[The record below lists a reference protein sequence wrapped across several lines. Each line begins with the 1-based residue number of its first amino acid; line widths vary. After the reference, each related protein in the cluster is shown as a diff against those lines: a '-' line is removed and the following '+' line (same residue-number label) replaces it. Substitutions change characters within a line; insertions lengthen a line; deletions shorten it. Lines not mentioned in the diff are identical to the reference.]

1 MEVISLM
8 GEIVLYLTP
17 LVRWLAMKKD
27 KELPW
32 VMRIARWALMILG
45 VVWAAGYVL
54 HDLIVW
60 FG

>member
-1 MEVISLM
+1 MN
-8 GEIVLYLTP
+8 EIVLYLTP

-32 VMRIARWALMILG
+32 VTRIARWALMILG
-45 VVWAAGYVL
+45 VVWATGYVL

>member
-1 MEVISLM
+1 MN
-8 GEIVLYLTP
+8 EIVLYLTP

-32 VMRIARWALMILG
+32 VTRIARWALMILG
-45 VVWAAGYVL
+45 VVWATGYVL
-54 HDLIVW
+54 HDLIAW

>member
-1 MEVISLM
+1 M
-8 GEIVLYLTP
+8 GSMNEIVLYLTP

-32 VMRIARWALMILG
+32 VTRIARWALMILG
-45 VVWAAGYVL
+45 VVWASGYVL
-54 HDLIVW
+54 HDLIAW